1 MTSQKDYA
9 VIIAAQEKAEL
20 RTVERDSRPLD
31 SDELA
36 GRTIVTLISA
46 GTELASA
53 YQATSGFPRG
63 LGYAAVF
70 EVEAV
75 GSEVNDIHAGDYVF
89 CMGGHRSYQRARR
102 NGVVP
107 LPQPPLTSPRIRG
120 ERGGAGGMV
129 APETAVF
136 ARLMGVSMS
145 TLTTTT
151 ARPPEKVLVMGLGI
165 VGNLAAQNFAN
176 CGYDVIACE
185 PNEMRRNIAVQSG
198 LKTVLPAV
206 PLDDANIAGKV
217 GLVIDCSGH
226 EQAVLDGC
234 QVVRKRGEV
243 VLIATPWRRQTEL
256 YAHSILHAIF
266 HKYVVMRS
274 GWEWE
279 LPGHPTD
286 FRTNSI
292 YGNLAAA
299 LKWLAEG
306 RIRVDSLATK
316 IPPREAQQAYQNLLH
331 KQSER
336 LTYIFDWT
344 DCL

>member
-1 MTSQKDYA
+1 MTTQKDYA
-9 VIIAAQEKAEL
+9 VMITAQEKAEL
-20 RTVERDSRPLD
+20 RTVERDSRPLE

-63 LGYAAVF
+63 VGYAAVF

-75 GSEVNDIHAGDYVF
+75 GSEVNDIQLGNYVF

-107 LPQPPLTSPRIRG
+107 LPQGLT
-120 ERGGAGGMV
+120 
-129 APETAVF
+129 PETAVF

-151 ARPPEKVLVMGLGI
+151 ARPPEKVLVTGLGI

-234 QVVRKRGEV
+234 QIVRKRGEV

-256 YAHSILHAIF
+256 YAYSILHAIF

-316 IPPREAQQAYQNLLH
+316 VPPREAQQAYQNLVH
-331 KQSER
+331 KRSEQ

-344 DCL
+344 DCP

>member
-1 MTSQKDYA
+1 MTTQKDYA
-9 VIIAAQEKAEL
+9 VMITAQEKAEL
-20 RTVERDSRPLD
+20 QTVARDSRPLD
-31 SDELA
+31 SDELS

-63 LGYAAVF
+63 VGYAAVF

-75 GSEVNDIHAGDYVF
+75 GSEVNDIQLGNYVF
-89 CMGGHRSYQRARR
+89 CMGGHRSYQRTKR
-102 NGVVP
+102 NGVVL
-107 LPQPPLTSPRIRG
+107 LPQGL
-120 ERGGAGGMV
+120 

-151 ARPPEKVLVMGLGI
+151 ARPPEKVLVTGLGI

-185 PNEMRRNIAVQSG
+185 PNEMRRNIALQSG
-198 LKTVLPAV
+198 LKTVLPVV
-206 PLDDANIAGKV
+206 PLDDATIVGKV

-226 EQAVLDGC
+226 EQAVLDAC

-292 YGNLAAA
+292 YGNLTAA

-306 RIRVDSLATK
+306 RIRVGSLATK
-316 IPPREAQQAYQNLLH
+316 VPPREAQQAYQNLLH

-344 DCL
+344 DCP

>member
-1 MTSQKDYA
+1 MTTQKDYA

-20 RTVERDSRPLD
+20 QTVERDSKPLD

-36 GRTIVTLISA
+36 GRSIVTLISA

-53 YQATSGFPRG
+53 YQATNSFPRG
-63 LGYAAVF
+63 VGYAAVF
-70 EVEAV
+70 EVEEI
-75 GSEVNDIHAGDYVF
+75 GSEVNDIHVGDYVF
-89 CMGGHRSYQRARR
+89 CMGGHRSYQRTRR
-102 NGVVP
+102 NGAWP
-107 LPQPPLTSPRIRG
+107 LLQGL
-120 ERGGAGGMV
+120 

-151 ARPPEKVLVMGLGI
+151 ARPPEKVLVTGLGL

-185 PNEMRRNIAVQSG
+185 PNEVRRNIAVQAG

-234 QVVRKRGEV
+234 HVVRKRGEI

-256 YAHSILHAIF
+256 YAHSVLHAIF

-292 YGNLAAA
+292 SGNLTAA

-306 RIRVDSLATK
+306 RIRVDCLATK
-316 IPPREAQQAYQNLLH
+316 APPREAQQAYQNLLH

-344 DCL
+344 DCP

>member
-1 MTSQKDYA
+1 MTTQKDYA
-9 VIIAAQEKAEL
+9 VMITAQEKAEL
-20 RTVERDSRPLD
+20 RTVERDARPLD
-31 SDELA
+31 ADELA
-36 GRTIVTLISA
+36 GRAIVTLISA

-63 LGYAAVF
+63 AGYAAVF
-70 EVEAV
+70 EIEAV
-75 GSEVNDIHAGDYVF
+75 GNEVNDIHAGDYVF
-89 CMGGHRSYQRARR
+89 CMGGHRSYQRAKR
-102 NGVVP
+102 NGVLP
-107 LPQPPLTSPRIRG
+107 LPQGL
-120 ERGGAGGMV
+120 

-151 ARPPEKVLVMGLGI
+151 ARPPEKVLVTGLGL

-185 PNEMRRNIAVQSG
+185 PNEERRNIAIQAG

-217 GLVIDCSGH
+217 GMVIDCSGH

-234 QVVRKRGEV
+234 QVIRKRGEV
-243 VLIATPWRRQTEL
+243 VLIATPWRRYTEI

-316 IPPREAQQAYQNLLH
+316 IPPRKAQQAYQNLLH

-344 DCL
+344 DCP

>member
-1 MTSQKDYA
+1 MTTRKDYA

-20 RTVERDSRPLD
+20 QTVERDSMPLD
-31 SDELA
+31 SDEIA

-53 YQATSGFPRG
+53 YQATNGFPRG
-63 LGYAAVF
+63 VGYAAVF
-70 EVEAV
+70 EEEEI
-75 GSEVNDIHAGDYVF
+75 GSEVNDIHVGNYVF
-89 CMGGHRSYQRARR
+89 CMGGHRSYQRTRR
-102 NGVVP
+102 NGVLP
-107 LPQPPLTSPRIRG
+107 LPQSL
-120 ERGGAGGMV
+120 V
-129 APETAVF
+129 PETAVF

-151 ARPPEKVLVMGLGI
+151 ARPPEKVLVTGLGL
-165 VGNLAAQNFAN
+165 VGNLAAQNFAS

-185 PNEMRRNIAVQSG
+185 PNEVRRNVAVQSG
-198 LKTVLPAV
+198 LNTVLPAV

-234 QVVRKRGEV
+234 HVVRKRGEV

-256 YAHSILHAIF
+256 YAHSVLHAIF

-279 LPGHPTD
+279 LPGHTTD

-336 LTYIFDWT
+336 LTYLFDWT
-344 DCL
+344 DCP

>member
-1 MTSQKDYA
+1 M
-9 VIIAAQEKAEL
+9 
-20 RTVERDSRPLD
+20 ERDSRPLD

-36 GRTIVTLISA
+36 GRTIATLISA

-63 LGYAAVF
+63 VGYAAVF

-75 GSEVNDIHAGDYVF
+75 GSEVNDIQPGNYVF
-89 CMGGHRSYQRARR
+89 CMGGHRSYQRTKR
-102 NGVVP
+102 NGVLP
-107 LPQPPLTSPRIRG
+107 LPHGL
-120 ERGGAGGMV
+120 

-151 ARPPEKVLVMGLGI
+151 ARPPEKVLVTGLGI

-234 QVVRKRGEV
+234 HVVRKRGEV

-306 RIRVDSLATK
+306 RIRVDCLATK
-316 IPPREAQQAYQNLLH
+316 VPPREAQQAYQNLVH
-331 KQSER
+331 KQSGR

-344 DCL
+344 DCP